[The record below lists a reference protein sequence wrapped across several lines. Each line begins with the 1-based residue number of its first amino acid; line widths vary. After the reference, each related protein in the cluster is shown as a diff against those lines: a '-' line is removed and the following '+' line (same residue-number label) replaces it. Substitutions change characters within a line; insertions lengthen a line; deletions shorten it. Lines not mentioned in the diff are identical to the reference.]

1 MVIVLTNKEQVKE
14 IDMSKAK
21 SREKETFFAPI
32 AIRLASFSIIILVIL
47 VLTYY
52 FTLHCGKD
60 VLASEILD
68 IIKVLVGAIFGG
80 TIAQAAL
87 NR

>member
-32 AIRLASFSIIILVIL
+32 AIRLALS
-47 VLTYY
+47 
-52 FTLHCGKD
+52 
-60 VLASEILD
+60 
-68 IIKVLVGAIFGG
+68 
-80 TIAQAAL
+80 
-87 NR
+87 